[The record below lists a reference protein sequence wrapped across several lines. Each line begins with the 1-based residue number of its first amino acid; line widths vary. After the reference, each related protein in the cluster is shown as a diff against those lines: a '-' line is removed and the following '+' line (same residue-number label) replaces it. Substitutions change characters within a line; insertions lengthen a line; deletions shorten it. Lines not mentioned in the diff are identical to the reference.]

1 MKKNSLRL
9 IIMLILIMIVF
20 LFYNV
25 RALQEDAYRL
35 MELDLINEASKLSSD
50 FDAKMSGEIRVLEI
64 MRDMIKNIPNKD
76 LVAYEENN
84 PFLVGRAMGLDPYIG
99 LVDGRTL
106 DNRNRFDLKDYDP
119 RERIWY
125 QDAIEKND
133 TTISDIYIGME
144 YAKPMMTVSTPLYI
158 EDDLIGVM
166 GVDVLVADLL
176 EMMHNRVITPNAYAY
191 ILNKDGRIIL
201 HSKYSDRVGRNIS
214 EVEDLNEI
222 DIDYI
227 ELEEGLETVFY
238 DYEGAEIM
246 AVFKELQSVDWIV
259 GVAIDTCYLNK
270 DALLLSKETIVINL
284 LFFMV
289 ILLIVKNL
297 YSLEKVVFDTNE
309 LLEEK
314 VYELHEAYACIDQIN
329 NELKEKSRTDAL
341 TNIANR
347 GYYDE
352 VMESSWQKGLADQ
365 KEIAL
370 ILFDVDYFKK
380 YNDSYGHVMGDQVL
394 ANISQLVNSLL
405 DEEDFFARVG
415 GEEFAILGY
424 DKTLED
430 YFMLADSLRKSIE
443 ALLIPHVE
451 SPHHYVTISAGV
463 NSIVPGSS
471 DTAGQF
477 YHQTDIAMYESKK
490 TGRNKVMS
498 YSKVL

>member
-1 MKKNSLRL
+1 MKKNSLSL
-9 IIMLILIMIVF
+9 IIMLTLIMLIF

-35 MELDLINEASKLSSD
+35 MELDLINEASQLSAD
-50 FDAKMSGEIRVLEI
+50 FDAKMSGEIRVIEV
-64 MRDMIKNIPNKD
+64 MREMIKNIPNKD
-76 LVAYEENN
+76 LIAYEENN
-84 PFLVGRAMGLDPYIG
+84 PLLLGREMGLDPYIG
-99 LVDGRTL
+99 LVDGRTI
-106 DNRNRFDLKDYDP
+106 DNRNRFGEKNYDP

-125 QDAIEKND
+125 QDALEKND
-133 TTISDIYIGME
+133 TTISDVYLGME
-144 YAKPMMTVSTPLYI
+144 YGRPMVTVSTPLYI
-158 EDDLIGVM
+158 EDNLIGVM
-166 GVDVLVADLL
+166 GVDVLISDLL
-176 EMMHNRVITPNAYAY
+176 KMMHRQVSSSNAYAY
-191 ILNKDGRIIL
+191 ILNEEGRIIL

-214 EVEDLNEI
+214 EVADLNEI

-227 ELEEGLETVFY
+227 QLEDGLKTVFY

-246 AVFKELQSVDWIV
+246 AVFKELQSVDWII
-259 GVAIDTCYLNK
+259 GVAIDTAYLNK
-270 DALLLSKETIVINL
+270 NALLLSKETIVINIL
-284 LFFMV
+284 LFIV

-297 YSLEKVVFDTNE
+297 YSLEKVVFDTNK

-329 NELKEKSRTDAL
+329 NDLEKKSRTDAL
-341 TNIANR
+341 TRIANK

-352 VMESSWQKGLADQ
+352 VMESSWQNGLADQ

-380 YNDSYGHVMGDQVL
+380 YNDSYGHVKGDEVL
-394 ANISQLVNSLL
+394 ADISQLVNVLL
-405 DEEDFFARVG
+405 DEDDFFARVG

-430 YFMLADSLRKSIE
+430 YCELAERLRGAIE

-463 NSIVPGSS
+463 NSIVPRPS

-490 TGRNKVMS
+490 TGRNKVMP
-498 YSKVL
+498 YSKVQ